1 MPYKSQAQAAYFNIH
16 RAELEE
22 QGVDVNEWNKASK
35 DKKLP
40 AKANPPKNTKQIAR
54 ALMR

>member
-16 RAELEE
+16 RAELEKH
-22 QGVDVNEWNKASK
+22 GVDVNEWNKASK